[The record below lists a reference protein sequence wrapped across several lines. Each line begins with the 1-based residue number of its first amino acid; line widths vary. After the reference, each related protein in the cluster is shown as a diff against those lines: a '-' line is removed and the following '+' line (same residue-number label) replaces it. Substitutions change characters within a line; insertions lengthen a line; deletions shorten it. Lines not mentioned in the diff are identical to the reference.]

1 MSRLGNTP
9 YMEVYA
15 GLDNIFRILRVDYV
29 YRLTYRGNPSIDRWG
44 IRIGLHFNF

>member
-1 MSRLGNTP
+1 
-9 YMEVYA
+9 
-15 GLDNIFRILRVDYV
+15 V

>member
-1 MSRLGNTP
+1 MRVSTDHRLCDGK
-9 YMEVYA
+9 Y
-15 GLDNIFRILRVDYV
+15 GDNIFRILRVDYV